1 MIGVSLKKD
10 VMKKLTSILIA
21 AVLMLIAGCSY
32 QDMADNLIPKQE
44 SAFAKDYLHRLQ
56 TRDFESIKKYIDP
69 SIEAQVTDNKL
80 LEAAKYFPSGN
91 LLSTELIGSQ
101 VNVVNGN
108 WQGNFSFEYHFSDG
122 WALANVVLKKSD
134 DNLSVIGFNVY
145 RTKASQKE
153 LNKFTLGGKSA
164 LHYFVLALAVL
175 APLFILVTTYFC
187 IRTPIPKRKWLWV
200 VFVLVG
206 IGSISIN
213 WSTGQFGIQPLSIKL
228 FSASAFEAGPF
239 APWII
244 SASIPLG
251 AIIFWFKRKRFIATN
266 RANIQ
271 VNEDASR

>member
-1 MIGVSLKKD
+1 
-10 VMKKLTSILIA
+10 
-21 AVLMLIAGCSY
+21 SY

-44 SAFAKDYLHRLQ
+44 SEFAKDYLHRLQ
-56 TRDFESIKKYIDP
+56 ARDFEHIKKYIDP
-69 SIEAQVTDNKL
+69 SIEAQVTDEKL
-80 LEAAKYFPSGN
+80 LEVAEYFPSGE

-101 VNVVNGN
+101 VNVFNGK
-108 WQGNFSFEYHFSDG
+108 WQGNFSFEYHFADG

-134 DNLSVIGFNVY
+134 ENLSVIGFNVY

-153 LNKFTLGGKSA
+153 LNKFTLGGKTP
-164 LHYFVLALAVL
+164 LHYFVLVSAVL

-200 VFVLVG
+200 IFVLVG

-228 FSASAFEAGPF
+228 FSASAVAAGPF

-244 SASIPLG
+244 SASVPLG
-251 AIIFWFKRKRFIATN
+251 AIMFWFRRKGFIAASG
-266 RANIQ
+266 ANNQ
-271 VNEDASR
+271 VNKDASR